1 MSAEAHLRELLG
13 RLLAWE
19 DAHVGFDRAM
29 ADIPVSARS
38 AVPAGLPHSLWQ
50 LLDHLRRTQHD
61 ILDFCVNPQYE
72 ELQWPADYWP
82 RSAVPPAAAAWDES
96 IRQFQD
102 DRSALQRLAADTAI
116 DVTATIPHGS
126 GQTYARELVL
136 AADHAAYHIGQIILV
151 RRALGIW
158 VTRPGTAS

>member
-19 DAHVGFDRAM
+19 DAHVGFEAAL
-29 ADIPVSARS
+29 ADIPVAARGS
-38 AVPAGLPHSLWQ
+38 VPPGLPHSLWQ

-61 ILDFCVNPQYE
+61 ILDFCINPQYE
-72 ELQWPADYWP
+72 ELRWPEDYWP
-82 RSAVPPAAAAWDES
+82 ALQVPPSAAVWEEG
-96 IRQFQD
+96 IRQFQA
-102 DRSALQRLAADTAI
+102 DRAALQRLAADTQLDLA
-116 DVTATIPHGS
+116 AAIPHGS

-136 AADHAAYHIGQIILV
+136 AADHAAYHVGQMILI

-158 VTRPGTAS
+158 ERM

>member
-1 MSAEAHLRELLG
+1 MSAEADLRELLG

-19 DAHVGFDRAM
+19 DAHVGFDTAI
-29 ADIPVSARS
+29 ADIPVSAHG

-61 ILDFCVNPQYE
+61 ILDFCINPQYE
-72 ELQWPADYWP
+72 ELQWPADYWS
-82 RSAVPPAAAAWDES
+82 RSAAPPSETAWDES
-96 IRQFQD
+96 VRQFED
-102 DRSALQRLAADTAI
+102 DRSALQRLAANTGI

-151 RRALGIW
+151 RQALGIW
-158 VTRPGTAS
+158 RA

>member
-1 MSAEAHLRELLG
+1 MSAEADLRELLG

-19 DAHVGFDRAM
+19 DAHVGFDTAI
-29 ADIPVSARS
+29 ADIPVSARG

-61 ILDFCVNPQYE
+61 ILDFCINPQYE
-72 ELQWPADYWP
+72 ELQWPADYWS
-82 RSAVPPAAAAWDES
+82 RSAAPPSETAWDES
-96 IRQFQD
+96 VRQFED
-102 DRSALQRLAADTAI
+102 DRSALQRLAANTGI
-116 DVTATIPHGS
+116 HVTATIPHGS

-151 RRALGIW
+151 RQALGIW
-158 VTRPGTAS
+158 RA